1 MHFKA
6 LRGGSS
12 DSYVRLPEDYSSGE
26 KTSDEFDLFHLF
38 SLIVARAQVLHQLRE
53 SKGLVPTRIGY
64 RAIRGVPIAVPAEY
78 VDDMRSVLI
87 DDDRRALMV
96 GNDRRGR
103 PVTL

>member
-53 SKGLVPTRIGY
+53 SK
-64 RAIRGVPIAVPAEY
+64 
-78 VDDMRSVLI
+78 RSSQPVSDTAQYAASRLPSQLNT
-87 DDDRRALMV
+87 LM
-96 GNDRRGR
+96 
-103 PVTL
+103 TCEAC